1 MEGAGMTRRAGISMG
16 LSDTQRHY
24 EADVLVIGG
33 GPAGTWAAISAAA
46 RGARVVLADK
56 GFCGTSG
63 ATAPSG
69 TGVWYVPRDREARE
83 RARASRYAL
92 GGELAE
98 HVWMDRVLEQTWLN
112 SERLAEWGYPFP
124 VDEAGHAR
132 RTSLQGPEYMRLM
145 RRRVKEAGA
154 RILDHSPALEL
165 LVDDHGAVA
174 GAAGVHRQAD
184 ETWSIRAGS
193 VVMATG
199 GCAFMSNALG
209 CNVLTG
215 DGLLMAAEAGAECSG
230 MEFSNA
236 YGLGPAFSSVT
247 KSLFY
252 NWATFYDASGTAIP
266 GAGSSHGR
274 GVIAKTLETQPVFAC
289 LDRTDEDIRAW
300 MRRSQPNF
308 FVPFD
313 RLKIDPFTQHFP
325 VTLRLEGTVRGTGGL
340 HVIDADCA
348 TSVSGLYAAG
358 DAATRELIC
367 GGFTGGGSHNAA
379 WAMSSG
385 FWAGAGAADHARAV
399 GALRTP
405 RTVLRAGG
413 AALHDGPSNAAID
426 SAALVRAVQAEVLPT
441 QRNWTRRVDQLE
453 DSLSR
458 LDALWRQ
465 VRAASA
471 SERKEAVRAREA
483 VAMLAVSRWMYRS
496 ALARTETRGMA
507 RRADHPAADP
517 AQRHRL
523 LSGGLDEV
531 WVTPHAVGNEIR
543 EDVAA

>member
-1 MEGAGMTRRAGISMG
+1 
-16 LSDTQRHY
+16 
-24 EADVLVIGG
+24 
-33 GPAGTWAAISAAA
+33 
-46 RGARVVLADK
+46 
-56 GFCGTSG
+56 
-63 ATAPSG
+63 
-69 TGVWYVPRDREARE
+69 
-83 RARASRYAL
+83 
-92 GGELAE
+92 
-98 HVWMDRVLEQTWLN
+98 
-112 SERLAEWGYPFP
+112 
-124 VDEAGHAR
+124 
-132 RTSLQGPEYMRLM
+132 
-145 RRRVKEAGA
+145 
-154 RILDHSPALEL
+154 
-165 LVDDHGAVA
+165 
-174 GAAGVHRQAD
+174 
-184 ETWSIRAGS
+184 
-193 VVMATG
+193 
-199 GCAFMSNALG
+199 
-209 CNVLTG
+209 
-215 DGLLMAAEAGAECSG
+215 
-230 MEFSNA
+230 
-236 YGLGPAFSSVT
+236 
-247 KSLFY
+247 
-252 NWATFYDASGTAIP
+252 
-266 GAGSSHGR
+266 
-274 GVIAKTLETQPVFAC
+274 
-289 LDRTDEDIRAW
+289 